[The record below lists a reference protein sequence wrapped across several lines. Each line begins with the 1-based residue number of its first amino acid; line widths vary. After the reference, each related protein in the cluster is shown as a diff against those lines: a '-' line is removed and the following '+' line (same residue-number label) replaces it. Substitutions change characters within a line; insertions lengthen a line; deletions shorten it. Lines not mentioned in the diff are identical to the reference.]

1 MAALAVAAH
10 PAAQPGAAFDI
21 LIRNGLLVDGTG
33 AAGVVTSVG
42 IRGGRIAEIG
52 ALAGATARETI
63 DARGLV
69 IAPGFID
76 VHTHVDEIAT
86 QPAIPHFV
94 RMGVTTVI
102 AGNCG
107 GSAVDVAKGLA
118 EVEAAKPA
126 INYATLVG
134 HNTVR
139 REVMGT
145 ANRQATPAELTKME
159 ALVDQAMRDGAVGF
173 STGLQYVPGTYAE
186 TGEIVA
192 LARAAAKRGGVYAT
206 HMRNEGTTLE
216 EAVGEAIN
224 IAEQAQC
231 PLEISHLKVDAPSR
245 WGASAKALAMI
256 DAARARGLRVNA
268 DQYLYDAASSNLG
281 IRFPS
286 WVLEGGQEK
295 INERLDDDATWAKIR
310 AEMRE
315 LIRERGLEDYNFA
328 RIAEYRTDRSLN
340 GLTIP
345 QASQKVLGAA
355 DLATQQEMMRKMLR
369 AGGASMVY
377 HFMSDDDLTRILKHP
392 MVSIASDS
400 GLNTFG
406 EGVPHPRG
414 YGNAVRVLGRYVREQ
429 KVITLEEAIR
439 KMTSLPA
446 DQFCVR
452 GSRPAGGGQGRR
464 RRGVRCGHRGRSR
477 HLCGAASVSDWH
489 RARAGERRAR
499 RPRRDAD
506 RRPPR
511 PGAAPPLG
519 PGTIAR
525 NLRQFLP
532 RWQKR
537 RHFGRYRAR
546 PHPLG
551 AGGAVLAGLLRR
563 GIDVRRRQERY
574 RRRRHETRCVHG
586 HHPGERA
593 RDVRKVADDDGIG
606 VPVREVERFD
616 LATE

>member
-1 MAALAVAAH
+1 MRRALLIACASLVAAVFSWRQGE
-10 PAAQPGAAFDI
+10 AQGQPFDL
-21 LIRNGLLVDGTG
+21 LIRNGLVVDGTG
-33 AAGVVTSVG
+33 APGRAASVG
-42 IRGGRIAEIG
+42 VRNGRIVEVG
-52 ALAGATARETI
+52 ALNGATAARTL
-63 DARGLV
+63 DATGLV
-69 IAPGFID
+69 VAPGFID

-107 GSAVDVAKGLA
+107 GSAADLGSALSEIETA
-118 EVEAAKPA
+118 RPA

-145 ANRQATPAELTKME
+145 ANRQATPDELKKME
-159 ALVDQAMRDGAVGF
+159 ALVDRAMADGAVGF

-186 TGEIVA
+186 PAEIVA
-192 LARAAAKRGGVYAT
+192 LARVSARHGGVYAT
-206 HMRNEGTTLE
+206 HMRNEGTALE

-224 IAEQAQC
+224 VAEQAQC

-286 WVLEGGQEK
+286 WVLEGGQEA
-295 INERLDDDATWAKIR
+295 INARLDDPATWEKVR

-315 LIRERGLEDYNFA
+315 LIRERGLEDYDFA

-345 QASQKVLGAA
+345 QAAQKVLGAA
-355 DLATQQEMMRKMLR
+355 DLATQQEMMRRMLR

-377 HFMSDDDLTRILKHP
+377 HFMSDDDLARILRHP

-414 YGNAVRVLGRYVREQ
+414 YGNAVRVLGKYVREQ
-429 KVITLEEAIR
+429 KIITLEEAVR

-446 DQFCVR
+446 DQF
-452 GSRPAGGGQGRR
+452 GFAD
-464 RRGVRCGHRGRSR
+464 RGR
-477 HLCGAASVSDWH
+477 LAPDKAADIVIF
-489 RARAGERRAR
+489 
-499 RPRRDAD
+499 DA
-506 RRPPR
+506 
-511 PGAAPPLG
+511 A
-519 PGTIAR
+519 T
-525 NLRQFLP
+525 
-532 RWQKR
+532 
-537 RHFGRYRAR
+537 
-546 PHPLG
+546 
-551 AGGAVLAGLLRR
+551 
-563 GIDVRRRQERY
+563 
-574 RRRRHETRCVHG
+574 
-586 HHPGERA
+586 
-593 RDVRKVADDDGIG
+593 VADTATYSQPHQYATGIVHVLVNG
-606 VPVREVERFD
+606 VPVVERGTQTGARPGRV
-616 LATE
+616 LRHKNRL